1 MLVLA
6 GNGYCYNSHEHNIR
20 SRPRV
25 CDAAPEPT
33 PNVLS
38 YTFMSFAK
46 AVAMALGHEADA
58 NISVCGSDMLHG
70 TYDFGTRPAAAFI
83 TFSGLVGDTKYVNGI

>member
-25 CDAAPEPT
+25 CDAAPEST
-33 PNVLS
+33 PDVLS
-38 YTFMSFAK
+38 YTFMPLAK
-46 AVAMALGHEADA
+46 AVAVALGQEADSH
-58 NISVCGSDMLHG
+58 ISVCGSNMLHG
-70 TYDFGTRPAAAFI
+70 TYDFGTSPAAAFI
-83 TFSGLVGDTKYVNGI
+83 AYSGAAGDTQYV